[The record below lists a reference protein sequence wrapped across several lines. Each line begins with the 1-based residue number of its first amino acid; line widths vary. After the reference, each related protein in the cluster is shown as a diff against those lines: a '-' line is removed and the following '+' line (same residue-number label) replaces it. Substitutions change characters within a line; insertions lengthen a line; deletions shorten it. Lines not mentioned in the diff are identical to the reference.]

1 MKKAKRFAALALST
15 LMAAGLFAGCGAPA
29 SGSAPASGTGAVSS
43 SQQESAL
50 VEVSVAIWGADDG
63 LADPNDPILKRIEEE
78 TGVRLVP
85 QNVTWDD
92 SSQKIQLWA
101 TNGQL
106 PDIFAGDFVAQ
117 SFYGNWIEQG
127 VIRALPE
134 DLSAYPNL
142 AEHMQ
147 MERAQAAARDGKL
160 YMIPRTTYGDITYSV
175 LDRNVVYRWDLA
187 QAAGIT
193 KEPETYEE
201 FCDMIK
207 AIIEADPEGKNIS
220 GMTQALPEL
229 IGGFVYPYAGIIDKK
244 WVADEEGRFVPSYFA
259 DRDALVSAMRFARD
273 MYTDGVIEKDI
284 ALAKLETSKEK
295 YLQGQSA
302 AMVFAWSGPAGLES
316 QIGKDYDAL
325 YGEGSF
331 LEDNRIAKL
340 YPSEDGNSYYFV
352 DTEAWSESYISA
364 QVDDEKMAAIC
375 RLFDF
380 LYSEEGQ
387 RLVYCG
393 IEGEDYDVVDGEVVM
408 KDGVD
413 LMEKYTFK
421 NVNSNIADLA
431 MWNPEYW
438 DSEYPSTISE
448 EYRALNTARHE
459 DAVQNGTLPAYY
471 DSVLFLST
479 PLKDAFVYNTND
491 DLLQVMMGSD
501 PVEKMVDDLL
511 ANYETKGL
519 SDMLAEV
526 NAKAAELGI
535 KAESKN
541 KTHRRHGT
549 GRASHGSAR
558 AY

>member
-259 DRDALVSAMRFARD
+259 DRDALVSAMQFARD

-421 NVNSNIADLA
+421 NVIL
-431 MWNPEYW
+431 
-438 DSEYPSTISE
+438 
-448 EYRALNTARHE
+448 
-459 DAVQNGTLPAYY
+459 VK
-471 DSVLFLST
+471 LS
-479 PLKDAFVYNTND
+479 
-491 DLLQVMMGSD
+491 
-501 PVEKMVDDLL
+501 
-511 ANYETKGL
+511 
-519 SDMLAEV
+519 
-526 NAKAAELGI
+526 
-535 KAESKN
+535 
-541 KTHRRHGT
+541 
-549 GRASHGSAR
+549 
-558 AY
+558 

>member
-117 SFYGNWIEQG
+117 SFYGSWIEQG

-259 DRDALVSAMRFARD
+259 DRDALVSAMQFARD

-331 LEDNRIAKL
+331 QEDNRIAKL

-380 LYSEEGQ
+380 LYSEEGR

-535 KAESKN
+535 KAE
-541 KTHRRHGT
+541 
-549 GRASHGSAR
+549 
-558 AY
+558 

>member
-1 MKKAKRFAALALST
+1 MKKAKRVSALALSAV
-15 LMAAGLFAGCGAPA
+15 MAAGLFAGCGSSP
-29 SGSAPASGTGAVSS
+29 SS
-43 SQQESAL
+43 SPAPSTGSGAASDAKQSASPI
-50 VEVSVAIWGADDG
+50 EVSVAIWGADDG
-63 LADPNDPILKRIEEE
+63 LSNPDDPILKKIEQE

-92 SSQKIQLWA
+92 AGQKIQLWA

-106 PDIFAGDFVAQ
+106 PDVFAGDFVST

-127 VIRALPE
+127 VIRALPD
-134 DLSAYPNL
+134 DLSPYPNL
-142 AEHMQ
+142 AEHMK
-147 MERAQAAARDGKL
+147 MERAQAAGRNGKL
-160 YMIPRTTYGDITYSV
+160 YMIPRTTYGDISYSV

-187 QAAGIT
+187 QKAGVT

-207 AIIEADPEGKNIS
+207 KIIAADPEGKSVS
-220 GMTQALPEL
+220 GMTQALPEIL
-229 IGGFVYPYAGIIDKK
+229 GGFVYPYAGIIDKK
-244 WVADEEGRFVPSYFA
+244 WVADENGQFVPSYFA
-259 DRDALVSAMRFARD
+259 DRDALVKAMQFARD

-302 AMVFAWSGPAGLES
+302 AMVFAWSGPAGLET
-316 QIGKDYDAL
+316 QIGQDYDAL

-331 LEDNRIAKL
+331 LRDNRIAKL
-340 YPSEDGNSYYFV
+340 YPSDDGNKYYFV

-364 QVDDEKMAAIC
+364 KVDDEKMAAIC
-375 RLFDF
+375 KLFDY

-387 RLVYCG
+387 NLVYCG
-393 IEGEDYDVVDGEVVM
+393 IEGEDYDVVDGKIVM
-408 KDGVD
+408 KDGVN
-413 LMEKYTFK
+413 LKEKYTFK

-431 MWNPEYW
+431 MWNPESW
-438 DSEYPSTISE
+438 DNTYPSSISD

-459 DAVQNGTLPAYY
+459 DAVNNGTLPEYY
-471 DSVLFLST
+471 DSVMFIST

-491 DLLQVMMGSD
+491 DLLQIMMGSE
-501 PVEKMVDDLL
+501 PVENMVDDLL

-519 SDMLAEV
+519 SKMLAEV

-535 KAESKN
+535 KAK
-541 KTHRRHGT
+541 
-549 GRASHGSAR
+549 
-558 AY
+558 

>member
-1 MKKAKRFAALALST
+1 MKKAKRVSALALSAV
-15 LMAAGLFAGCGAPA
+15 MAAGLFAGCGSSP
-29 SGSAPASGTGAVSS
+29 SS
-43 SQQESAL
+43 SPAPSTGSGAASDAKQS
-50 VEVSVAIWGADDG
+50 VSPIEVSVAIWGADDG
-63 LADPNDPILKRIEEE
+63 LSNPDDPILKKLEQE

-92 SSQKIQLWA
+92 AGQKVQLWA

-106 PDIFAGDFVAQ
+106 PDVFAGDFVST

-127 VIRALPE
+127 VIRALPD
-134 DLSAYPNL
+134 DLSPYPNL
-142 AEHMQ
+142 AEHMK
-147 MERAQAAARDGKL
+147 MERAQAAGRNGKL
-160 YMIPRTTYGDITYSV
+160 YMIPRTTYGDISYSV

-187 QAAGIT
+187 QKAGVT

-207 AIIEADPEGKNIS
+207 KIIAADPEGKSVS
-220 GMTQALPEL
+220 GMTQALPEIL
-229 IGGFVYPYAGIIDKK
+229 GGFVYPYAGIIDKK
-244 WVADEEGRFVPSYFA
+244 WVADENGQFVPSYFA
-259 DRDALVSAMRFARD
+259 DRDALVKAMQFARD

-302 AMVFAWSGPAGLES
+302 AMVFAWSGPAGLET
-316 QIGKDYDAL
+316 QIGQDYDAL

-331 LEDNRIAKL
+331 LRDNRIAKL
-340 YPSEDGNSYYFV
+340 YPSDDGNKYYFV

-364 QVDDEKMAAIC
+364 KVDDEKMAAIC
-375 RLFDF
+375 KLFDY

-387 RLVYCG
+387 NLVYCG
-393 IEGEDYDVVDGEVVM
+393 IEGEDYDVVDGKIVM
-408 KDGVD
+408 KDGVN
-413 LMEKYTFK
+413 LKEKYTFK

-431 MWNPEYW
+431 MWNPESW
-438 DSEYPSTISE
+438 DNTYPSSISD

-459 DAVQNGTLPAYY
+459 DAVNNGTLPEYY
-471 DSVLFLST
+471 DSVMFIST

-491 DLLQVMMGSD
+491 DLLQIMMGSE
-501 PVEKMVDDLL
+501 PVEDMVDDLL

-519 SDMLAEV
+519 SKMLAEV

-535 KAESKN
+535 KAK
-541 KTHRRHGT
+541 
-549 GRASHGSAR
+549 
-558 AY
+558 

>member
-29 SGSAPASGTGAVSS
+29 SGSAPTSGTGAVSS
-43 SQQESAL
+43 SQQESAP

-78 TGVRLVP
+78 TGVRLVQ

-259 DRDALVSAMRFARD
+259 DRDALVSAMQFARD

-535 KAESKN
+535 KAE
-541 KTHRRHGT
+541 
-549 GRASHGSAR
+549 
-558 AY
+558 

>member
-1 MKKAKRFAALALST
+1 MKKAKRIPALALSA
-15 LMAAGLFAGCGAPA
+15 LMATSLLVGCGGAPA
-29 SGSAPASGTGAVSS
+29 SSSVTTDDTGAVSTAS
-43 SQQESAL
+43 STAQQENTPVDISI
-50 VEVSVAIWGADDG
+50 AIWGADEG
-63 LADPNDPILKRIEEE
+63 LSDPNDPILKGIEEA
-78 TGVRLVP
+78 TGVHLVP

-92 SSQKIQLWA
+92 SEQKIQLWA

-106 PDIFAGDFVAQ
+106 PDIFAGDFVAK

-127 VIRALPE
+127 VIRALPD

-142 AEHMQ
+142 AEHMK
-147 MERAQAAARDGKL
+147 MERAQAAGRDGKL

-187 QAAGIT
+187 QKAGIT

-207 AIIEADPEGKNIS
+207 AIIAADPDGKSIS

-229 IGGFVYPYAGIIDKK
+229 IGGFVYPSAGIIDKK
-244 WVADEEGRFVPSYFA
+244 WVADEDGQFVPSYFA
-259 DRDALVSAMRFARD
+259 DRDDLVDAMQFARD

-302 AMVFAWSGPAGLES
+302 AMVFAWSGPAGLEA

-331 LEDNRIAKL
+331 LRDNRIAKL
-340 YPSEDGNSYYFV
+340 YPAKDGNKYYFV
-352 DTEAWSESYISA
+352 DTEAWSESYISSK
-364 QVDDEKMAAIC
+364 VDDEKMAAIC

-380 LYSEEGQ
+380 LYSDEGQ

-393 IEGEDYDVVDGEVVM
+393 IEGEDYDVVNGKVVM

-413 LMEKYTFK
+413 LKEKYTFK
-421 NVNSNIADLA
+421 KNNNVGDLA
-431 MWNPEYW
+431 MWNPEFW
-438 DSEYPSTISE
+438 DSDYPSTISP
-448 EYRALNTARHE
+448 EYRELNAVRHE
-459 DAVQNGTLPAYY
+459 DAVKNGTLPTYY
-471 DSVLFLST
+471 DGVLFLST

-491 DLLQVMMGSD
+491 DLLQIMMGSE
-501 PVEKMVDDLL
+501 PVEKMVDDML
-511 ANYETKGL
+511 ASYEAKGL
-519 SDMLAEV
+519 SEMLAEA
-526 NAKAAELGI
+526 NAKAADLGI
-535 KAESKN
+535 KVK
-541 KTHRRHGT
+541 
-549 GRASHGSAR
+549 
-558 AY
+558 